1 MNEQNYLD
9 FENYL
14 ANEMSND
21 EKISFEKKLQ
31 SDNELNAEF
40 ENYKTTSRFLETKF
54 SNQTADFKS
63 NLKSISSQHF
73 AEKSTS
79 NGKVISMYAKYFA
92 IAASLFLVFGL
103 YQMLRNDQPN
113 YQDFSG
119 HETATFVER
128 GEIIKDLKTA
138 QHLFNE
144 KKYQEAIPLFETI
157 LKTYDKPEVNYFYA
171 ICLIETDN
179 FLKAEDVLLKL
190 KDGKSLYKNRATWY
204 LALMRLKQKNYD
216 SCKNFL
222 KQIPEDAEDYA
233 KAKELLELL

>member
-1 MNEQNYLD
+1 MNEQNYQD

-21 EKISFEKKLQ
+21 EKIGFENKLQ
-31 SDNELNAEF
+31 SDAELSTEF
-40 ENYKTTSRFLETKF
+40 ENYKTTSQLLAIKF

-63 NLKSISSQHF
+63 NLKNISSQHF
-73 AEKSTS
+73 TDKSAPKR
-79 NGKVISMYAKYFA
+79 KVISMYAKYFA

-103 YQMLRNDQPN
+103 YQMLQNDKPN
-113 YQDFSG
+113 YLDFSR
-119 HETATFVER
+119 HENASFVER

-138 QHLFNE
+138 QQLFND

-190 KDGKSLYKNRATWY
+190 KDGKSVYKNRATWY